1 MKRPGLILAT
11 ASALALLA
19 GCAPYYYDRY
29 GYDGYGDGYYGG
41 GYGTDGGSYTYGY
54 RDRYGR
60 PPDNGPGY
68 SYYGRYRD
76 DRGYRGDPYRRY

>member
-1 MKRPGLILAT
+1 MKRQGIILAT
-11 ASALALLA
+11 VAALALLA

-29 GYDGYGDGYYGG
+29 GYDDGYYGG
-41 GYGTDGGSYTYGY
+41 AYGTDGGSYNYGY

-76 DRGYRGDPYRRY
+76 EDRRDYRRDPYRRY